1 LLCSQSK
8 DWRIRRHWIATRFT
22 ALPICS
28 VASLWFATEKR
39 RKNKQ
44 TRLQT
49 RISFQKVNAVNM
61 FSIRSWW
68 SQLAAAVV
76 ASAALAVFAQVAPD
90 AQVKAVATEV
100 TGILKSDP
108 AILNNQTKLRDL
120 IETKLVP
127 NFNFMRMTQLAMGR
141 NWSKAS
147 PEQQATLTKEFRTL
161 LVRTYSSSLAN
172 FKNNTIDYRP
182 LRMQSTETDVTIKTV
197 VQQANGQGIPID
209 YSMEKGSDGSW
220 KAYDVAVAGVSL
232 VTNYREEF
240 NSVIS
245 GQGVDALIKQLQS
258 KNK

>member
-1 LLCSQSK
+1 
-8 DWRIRRHWIATRFT
+8 
-22 ALPICS
+22 
-28 VASLWFATEKR
+28 
-39 RKNKQ
+39 
-44 TRLQT
+44 
-49 RISFQKVNAVNM
+49 M
-61 FSIRSWW
+61 FSMQKWW
-68 SQLAAAVV
+68 VQCSAALV
-76 ASAALAVFAQVAPD
+76 ACAALAVSAQVAPD

-100 TGILKSDP
+100 TGLLKSDP
-108 AILNNQTKLRDL
+108 SILGNQAKLRDL

-127 NFNFMRMTQLAMGR
+127 NFNFARMTQLAMGR

-161 LVRTYSSSLAN
+161 LVRTYSASLAN

-182 LRMQSTETDVTIKTV
+182 LRMQPSDTDVTVKTV

-209 YSMEKGSDGSW
+209 YSMEKGADGSW

-232 VTNYREEF
+232 VTNYRDEF